1 MSPQEFSA
9 WLDEHYGELVA
20 VARRLV
26 NNPEDAAEVVNA
38 AVARVLSNGRLG
50 EVRSPWSWLVG
61 AVRSQ
66 AEHSRRSTKR
76 KTALPGSI
84 KGERGNKPGA
94 NPDEIRRKLRKLTL
108 EQDVERWMQRQ
119 YLKRLETE
127 RNLTE
132 MDGYGRKTKP
142 GGGDDDGVVLDRKF
156 TVRFPHDGLCE
167 PCEQED
173 AAS

>member
-1 MSPQEFSA
+1 MSPEQFSA
-9 WLDEHYGELVA
+9 WLDEHYGELVS

-76 KTALPGSI
+76 KNTLPGSI
-84 KGERGNKPGA
+84 KDERGNKGNKPGA
-94 NPDEIRRKLRKLTL
+94 SPDDIRRKLRKLTP
-108 EQDVERWMQRQ
+108 EQDVERWVQRQ

-127 RNLTE
+127 RGLTD

-142 GGGDDDGVVLDRKF
+142 GGDGVLDCKF
-156 TVRFPHDGLCE
+156 TVRL
-167 PCEQED
+167 QED
-173 AAS
+173 VS